1 MTNAPE
7 EHMVPEAQHI
17 ADLIAEERARFERFC
32 RSLTA
37 EELGRPVPEST
48 WQVRDFIAH
57 LATIDRPVAA
67 WFAEIQGE
75 PRRDGREGARWTV
88 DTFNDSAV
96 AERRGRSLDDL
107 FAEAARER
115 AALVDVLGRFT
126 EEQLASTVRFGGDSK
141 RPPTDLQVGR
151 YLQGWAR
158 HDIIHVADML
168 KALPERRT
176 GPPIVE
182 WLSDPTAQA
191 VIGMYQRAMA

>member
-1 MTNAPE
+1 
-7 EHMVPEAQHI
+7 MVPEVQRVVDVI
-17 ADLIAEERARFERFC
+17 AGERDRFERFC

-37 EELGRPVPEST
+37 EELRRPVPEST

-75 PRRDGREGARWTV
+75 PRRGDREGAGWRV

-107 FAEAARER
+107 FAEASRER

-126 EEQLASTVRFGGDSK
+126 EAHFASTVRFGGDTK
-141 RPPTDLQVGR
+141 RPPSDLQVGR

-158 HDIIHVADML
+158 HDVIHVADML
-168 KALPERRT
+168 KALPERRAD
-176 GPPIVE
+176 PLIVE
-182 WLSDPTAQA
+182 WLSDPGAQT